1 MPIHPVP
8 NRPAPTSSTTPSP
21 STQPHLRGFATR
33 AAVVA
38 TTSAAAALLT
48 LLPAG
53 AVAPAPPAAPAVSA
67 SVVPVA
73 VTAPAADPAA
83 AVRASAVQV
92 ALSKIGSPYRWGGT
106 GPSSFDCSGLV
117 SWAFA
122 QAGVQVPRT
131 SRAQAQTGA
140 PVSRANL
147 QPGDLVFFY
156 SPVRHVGIYIGNGQ
170 MVHSSTSG
178 KPVAVTDIAGRPFHS
193 ARRI

>member
-1 MPIHPVP
+1 MPIHPVSASTENP
-8 NRPAPTSSTTPSP
+8 SSTR
-21 STQPHLRGFATR
+21 QHVRGYATR

-48 LLPAG
+48 LLPAQ
-53 AVAPAPPAAPAVSA
+53 AVAAPAAPAPVVSTA
-67 SVVPVA
+67 VVPLA
-73 VTAPAADPAA
+73 AAAPAADPAA
-83 AVRASAVQV
+83 AVRASAVQI

-122 QAGVQVPRT
+122 QAGAQVPRT
-131 SRAQAQTGA
+131 SRAQAQAGA
-140 PVSRANL
+140 PVSRADL

-170 MVHSSTSG
+170 MVHSSTTG
-178 KPVAVTDIAGRPFHS
+178 KPVGVADIAGRPFHS

>member
-178 KPVAVTDIAGRPFHS
+178 KPVAVADIAGRPFHS

>member
-53 AVAPAPPAAPAVSA
+53 AVAPAPPVAPAVSA

-178 KPVAVTDIAGRPFHS
+178 KPVAVADIAGRPFHS